1 MNYAIIRRYVGTDS
15 QEIISEKYVPKKII
29 WVYHDIFI
37 PMQGQIATTIMVAEI
52 TLAAIVW
59 NIGHV
64 S

>member
-1 MNYAIIRRYVGTDS
+1 MLPFMIICLKCDIR
-15 QEIISEKYVPKKII
+15 
-29 WVYHDIFI
+29 WVHHDIFI
-37 PMQGQIATTIMVAEI
+37 PMQGQIATTTMVVEI